1 MENRGFSIPFRHRV
15 ATGRSG
21 SVRFGINIDCREE
34 GGARGLKRSGAIWS
48 LAAAAVGVFLMVHA
62 LPAGLLRTVGPERVL
77 ETAVRL
83 ELGAVPQPRE
93 QAVSATPTP
102 EPQPEP
108 TFCSESPDQTPEGLP
123 ILPAS
128 FPGGL
133 TMKNETDYDP
143 ILSDLLAEGPGIRLP
158 SEGVQVLILH
168 THTSEAY
175 TPTDSDRY
183 EASDTMRTE
192 DANYNI
198 IRVGDVLAQTLED
211 AGLTVLHDR
220 TVYDYP
226 SYTGS
231 YTRSGAAAEAALA
244 EHPEI
249 AVVIDLHRD
258 ALCSDSVVYKTV
270 AELPDGEAAAQV
282 MFVVGTDGS
291 GLEHPDWLR
300 NLHLAVYL
308 QDAVDALHPTL
319 MRPIN
324 LVNQR
329 YNQHLSPGMLL
340 IEVGSSGN
348 TLQEAIRAV
357 QLFGSA
363 AGPALAALR
372 SE

>member
-1 MENRGFSIPFRHRV
+1 MRR
-15 ATGRSG
+15 TGNFT
-21 SVRFGINIDCREE
+21 V
-34 GGARGLKRSGAIWS
+34 W
-48 LAAAAVGVFLMVHA
+48 AAAALGLCLFVRAAPGA
-62 LPAGLLRTVGPERVL
+62 LLRAVGPERIL

-83 ELGAVPQPRE
+83 ELGAAAQPRE
-93 QAVSATPTP
+93 QTAAVAPTP
-102 EPQPEP
+102 APEP
-108 TFCSESPDQTPEGLP
+108 TETPEASCDAPDRTPEGLP
-123 ILPAS
+123 ILPAA

-133 TMKNETDYDP
+133 TMKNETDYSPDLTAL
-143 ILSDLLAEGPGIRLP
+143 LSDGPGLTLP
-158 SEGVQVLILH
+158 AEGVQILIVH

-192 DANYNI
+192 DANFNI
-198 IRVGDVLAQTLED
+198 VRVGDALTEALEA

-220 TVYDYP
+220 TIYDYP

-231 YTRSGAAAEAALA
+231 YTRSGAAVEAALA

-258 ALCSDSVVYKTV
+258 ALCSESVVYKTV

-282 MFVVGTDGS
+282 MLLVGTDGS
-291 GLEHPDWLR
+291 GLEHPEWRR
-300 NLHLAVYL
+300 NLRLAVYL

-319 MRPIN
+319 MRPIT

-329 YNQHLSPGMLL
+329 YNQHLSSGMLL

-348 TLQEAIRAV
+348 TLQEAIRAA
-357 QLFGSA
+357 QLFAKA
-363 AGPALAALR
+363 AGPALKAL
-372 SE
+372 EE

>member
-1 MENRGFSIPFRHRV
+1 MR
-15 ATGRSG
+15 RSG
-21 SVRFGINIDCREE
+21 GIRALIALAL
-34 GGARGLKRSGAIWS
+34 GLYLLAR
-48 LAAAAVGVFLMVHA
+48 AAVV
-62 LPAGLLRTVGPERVL
+62 GLTGLVSPERVL

-83 ELGAVPQPRE
+83 ELGAGVEPME
-93 QAVSATPTP
+93 QRVAATPTP
-102 EPQPEP
+102 EPEPTAAPQPEAVG
-108 TFCSESPDQTPEGLP
+108 SEVPDQTPEGLP

-133 TMKNETDYDP
+133 TMKNETDYNP
-143 ILSDLLAEGPGIRLP
+143 VLSDLLAEGPGLTLP
-158 SEGVQVLILH
+158 SDGVQVLIVH

-198 IRVGDVLAQTLED
+198 LRVGDALAQTLEE

-220 TVYDYP
+220 TVCDYP
-226 SYTGS
+226 SYAGS
-231 YTRSGAAAEAALA
+231 YSRSGAAVEAALA

-249 AVVIDLHRD
+249 SVVIDLHRD
-258 ALCSDSVVYKTV
+258 ALCSESVVYKTV
-270 AELPDGEAAAQV
+270 AELPDGAAAAQV

-291 GLEHPDWLR
+291 GLEHPEWLR
-300 NLHLAVYL
+300 NLRLAVYL

-348 TLQEAIRAV
+348 TLQEAIRAA
-357 QLFGSA
+357 QLFGKA
-363 AGPALAALR
+363 AGPALAALK
-372 SE
+372 EGG

>member
-1 MENRGFSIPFRHRV
+1 MR
-15 ATGRSG
+15 RSG
-21 SVRFGINIDCREE
+21 
-34 GGARGLKRSGAIWS
+34 GGWIL
-48 LAAAAVGVFLMVHA
+48 LAALGLFLLLRAVPV
-62 LPAGLLRTVGPERVL
+62 GLLQRVSPERVL

-83 ELGAVPQPRE
+83 ELGTDVRPQEQHVSVTPLPLPSVSPVPE
-93 QAVSATPTP
+93 SADA
-102 EPQPEP
+102 EV
-108 TFCSESPDQTPEGLP
+108 PDRTPEGLP
-123 ILPAS
+123 ILPAT

-133 TMKNETDYDP
+133 TMKNETPYTP
-143 ILSDLLAEGPGIRLP
+143 DLPALLEQGPGLTLP
-158 SEGVQVLILH
+158 AEGVQVLIVH

-198 IRVGDVLAQTLED
+198 VRVGDVLAQTLEE
-211 AGLTVLHDR
+211 AGVHVLHDR
-220 TVYDYP
+220 TVCDYP
-226 SYTGS
+226 SYAGS
-231 YTRSGAAAEAALA
+231 YSRSGAAVEAALA

-249 AVVIDLHRD
+249 SVVIDLHRD

-270 AELPDGEAAAQV
+270 AELPDAAPSAQV

-291 GLEHPDWLR
+291 GLEHPDWQR
-300 NLHLAVYL
+300 NLRLAVYL

-319 MRPIN
+319 MRPIA

-348 TLQEAIRAV
+348 TLQEAIRAAE
-357 QLFGSA
+357 LFGRA
-363 AGPALAALR
+363 AGPALAALKAQ
-372 SE
+372 